1 VLDSLGATEA
11 PRIVALNKCDLFEDV
26 QDRMPGAIRI
36 SAVSGENL
44 DALLAQIETELD
56 AGTQEV
62 KLLIPFSNY
71 GLINRLHTM
80 GTVLSQEY
88 GDEGVVVTIR
98 MDAQNVNYACREGA
112 KVLDDER

>member
-1 VLDSLGATEA
+1 MLE
-11 PRIVALNKCDLFEDV
+11 
-26 QDRMPGAIRI
+26 
-36 SAVSGENL
+36 
-44 DALLAQIETELD
+44 QIESELD

-88 GDEGVVVTIR
+88 GDEGVIVVIR
-98 MDAQNVNYACREGA
+98 METQNVNYVCREGA
-112 KVLDDER
+112 KVL